1 MRLMLKFDSHLVLVR
16 EISSSPVLDVMVN
29 TPGLGNHSSSIRART
44 EIRDNE
50 SSRCVVEMYY
60 FSYGS
65 NMSLRR
71 LRLRVP
77 SASCIGS
84 GFLQEHEL
92 RFHKVSSRDG
102 SAKCDAVFTAS
113 SDQCIHGVVYR
124 IGEAEKPG
132 LDRAEGL
139 GFGYEQKNVW
149 IEMEGGVEVQASC
162 YFATEIAPH
171 LKPLDWYRE
180 HVLRGA
186 RENNLPG
193 AYIRSIEAIEA
204 VADDDAV
211 RREKELSIY
220 R

>member
-1 MRLMLKFDSHLVLVR
+1 M
-16 EISSSPVLDVMVN
+16 
-29 TPGLGNHSSSIRART
+29 SI
-44 EIRDNE
+44 
-50 SSRCVVEMYY
+50 
-60 FSYGS
+60 
-65 NMSLRR
+65 RR
-71 LRLRVP
+71 LRFRVP
-77 SASCIGS
+77 SASCIGAGS
-84 GFLQEHEL
+84 LKQHEL
-92 RFHKVSSRDG
+92 RFHKISRDG
-102 SAKCDAVFTAS
+102 SAKCDAVTTADP
-113 SDQCIHGVVYR
+113 DQVVHGVVYR
-124 IGEAEKPG
+124 IDVAEKPD

-139 GFGYEQKNVW
+139 GFGYEQKNVL
-149 IEMEGGVEVQASC
+149 IEMEIEVGVQAFC
-162 YFATEIAPH
+162 YYAKAIDSR

>member
-1 MRLMLKFDSHLVLVR
+1 M
-16 EISSSPVLDVMVN
+16 
-29 TPGLGNHSSSIRART
+29 
-44 EIRDNE
+44 
-50 SSRCVVEMYY
+50 
-60 FSYGS
+60 
-65 NMSLRR
+65 
-71 LRLRVP
+71 P
-77 SASCIGS
+77 SASRIGS
-84 GFLQEHEL
+84 GILQEHEL

-102 SAKCDAVFTAS
+102 SAKCDAVATANP
-113 SDQCIHGVVYR
+113 DQVVYGVVYR
-124 IGEAEKPG
+124 VNDAEKPG

-149 IEMEGGVEVQASC
+149 IEMESGVEVQAFC
-162 YFATEIAPH
+162 YFATEIDPH
-171 LKPLDWYRE
+171 LMPLDWYRE